1 MTCYQMPCLHVDRSR
16 PYSRYFLL
24 SYCFENMTSNKQ
36 TRGFSRVV
44 HVFAIPAQVAGEVS
58 LLSEKVIKLIQ
69 SNLIGHFEK
78 KGSTV
83 EPR

>member
-1 MTCYQMPCLHVDRSR
+1 
-16 PYSRYFLL
+16 
-24 SYCFENMTSNKQ
+24 MTSNKQ

-69 SNLIGHFEK
+69 SNLTGHFEK
-78 KGSTV
+78 KGSN
-83 EPR
+83 EI

>member
-1 MTCYQMPCLHVDRSR
+1 MLSNALLTVMQIDQDRSR
-16 PYSRYFLL
+16 YFVL

-44 HVFAIPAQVAGEVS
+44 HVIAIPAQAAGEVS

-78 KGSTV
+78 KGSN
-83 EPR
+83 EI

>member
-1 MTCYQMPCLHVDRSR
+1 MLSNALLTVMQIDQDRSR
-16 PYSRYFLL
+16 YFVL

-78 KGSTV
+78 KGSN
-83 EPR
+83 EI

>member
-1 MTCYQMPCLHVDRSR
+1 
-16 PYSRYFLL
+16 
-24 SYCFENMTSNKQ
+24 MTSNKQ